1 MGITLL
7 PDLTRSDSV
16 LTRQAGLT
24 ERNTRIFPKNRSI
37 PLSAHRKS
45 ARTDLFW
52 SLSKK
57 CPDGCEQQKLF

>member
-24 ERNTRIFPKNRSI
+24 EKYCPGGNGHLP
-37 PLSAHRKS
+37 
-45 ARTDLFW
+45 ARMATH
-52 SLSKK
+52 
-57 CPDGCEQQKLF
+57 C